1 MEKLNK
7 KYCLENLAFPA
18 RALDQPVRV
27 VQFGT
32 GVLLR
37 GLVDHIFQQAFEL
50 GYYQGR
56 IAMVKSTSP
65 EVEAF
70 RDQDNIYT
78 VVVTGLDSQQKPLIT
93 THVITCIDRVI
104 SATLDESLL
113 KNLFISEDLEI
124 VVSNVTEIGFDYKE
138 ETLTERLPSSFP
150 GKLTALLYHRFM
162 HFRRDLSKGLS
173 IIPTELLTDN
183 GRLLRELVFR
193 HARYNSLEAA
203 FFNWLDEACDFC
215 DSLVDR
221 IVPGKLKPGAGFIE
235 LPYEDGLAVQTEPYY
250 LWAIRG
256 NSSTKKRLPFAEKI
270 PGLIVADD
278 IQPFREQKLRLLNG
292 CHTALS
298 PVAFQIGCQTVGQM
312 MGHPLITA
320 CLDVLGE
327 KEILPTLAGLAPD
340 ARNFFEQM
348 KTRWR
353 NPYIVHELRTI
364 LAQST
369 TKMQA
374 RNGETFVRY
383 YQTKGALPEM
393 LCFGFAA
400 FLYLFRPNRMEEGL
414 YFAPGSLGADFEVKD
429 QKAALLFQHWQPY
442 YQNQKNIEDIVPN
455 LLLDSNLFEHSF
467 TRLPGLVEKITALLL
482 AFQKT
487 SVSDQLSQLLNAVP
501 QHA

>member
-7 KYCLENLAFPA
+7 RYCLENRAIPASAF
-18 RALDQPVRV
+18 DHPVRV

-37 GLVDHIFQQAFEL
+37 GLVDPIFQQAAERGLF
-50 GYYQGR
+50 QGR

-65 EVEAF
+65 DVGPF
-70 RDQDNIYT
+70 RNQDNIYT
-78 VVVTGLDSQQKPLIT
+78 VVVTGLDAQQNPLISA
-93 THVITCIDRVI
+93 HVITCIDSVI
-104 SATLDESLL
+104 SATRDESLL
-113 KNLFISEDLEI
+113 KSLFTSQDLEI
-124 VVSNVTEIGFDYKE
+124 VVSNVTEIGFDYRD
-138 ETLTERLPSSFP
+138 ETFNDALPASFP
-150 GKLTALLYHRFM
+150 GKLTALLYHRFL
-162 HFRRDLSKGLS
+162 HFKGDLSKGLS
-173 IIPTELLTDN
+173 IIPTELLNDN
-183 GRLLRELVFR
+183 GRLLKELVFR
-193 HARYNSLEAA
+193 HSRYNGLETV
-203 FFNWLDEACDFC
+203 FLHWLDEACDFC

-221 IVPGKLKPGAGFIE
+221 IVPGKLKPGNGFIQ
-235 LPYEDGLAVQTEPYY
+235 LPYEDGLAIQTEPYY

-256 NSSTKKRLPFAEKI
+256 NASTKKRLHFAEKI

-292 CHTALS
+292 GHTTLS
-298 PVAFQIGCQTVGQM
+298 CIAFQMGCQTVGQM
-312 MGHPLITA
+312 MDHPLIAA

-327 KEILPTLAGLAPD
+327 KEILPTLTGLAPD

-369 TKMQA
+369 TKMQT
-374 RNGETFVRY
+374 RNGETFIRY
-383 YQTKGALPEM
+383 YHTSGVLPEL

-400 FLYLFRPNRMEEGL
+400 FLYLFRPNRMEEGK
-414 YFAPGSLGADFEVKD
+414 YFAPGRQGEDFEIKD
-429 QKAALLFQHWQPY
+429 QKAALLYQHWQPY
-442 YQNQKNIEDIVPN
+442 YRNQKNIEDIVPH

-487 SVSDQLSQLLNAVP
+487 SVSDQLSQLLNSVP